1 MVPIVHRVASVQS
14 GAETETTVVDWLDP
28 RQDEIWRLL
37 LVVQGRMLAR
47 LDEELR
53 LGHGLS
59 LADYDVLVAL
69 SESVGGLRMT
79 ELAERVML
87 SPSGLTR
94 RVDRLVAR
102 SLVDR
107 RACPSDGRGSLAVLT
122 AGGWQSLRRAAPTHV
137 AGVRRYLVDPLTSEG
152 IEQLAMGLQA
162 VSAALDAGDDPG
174 PARRDGARAESRRGP
189 APSAQPGSGPVATG

>member
-1 MVPIVHRVASVQS
+1 VVHIVQNVAGVQS
-14 GAETETTVVDWLDP
+14 GAETEPKPVGWLDA

-69 SESVGGLRMT
+69 SESEGGLRMT

-94 RVDRLVAR
+94 RVDRLVGRRLA
-102 SLVDR
+102 DR
-107 RACPSDGRGSLAVLT
+107 RPCPSDGRGSLAVLT
-122 AGGWQSLRRAAPTHV
+122 ATGWDSLRRAAPTHV
-137 AGVRRYLVDPLTSEG
+137 AGVRRYLVDPVTPEG
-152 IEQLAMGLQA
+152 IEQLATGLRA
-162 VSAALDAGDDPG
+162 VTGALDASDHPG
-174 PARRDGARAESRRGP
+174 PDRPLRPKAGRGRSVP
-189 APSAQPGSGPVATG
+189 TQPGAGPVTTG